1 MYCNITMI
9 KIRFQIYFNNWYKDV
24 LMLRYLYTQ
33 TGINSVYFECYYQ
46 DFFDRIPD
54 CLKVEKEL
62 GRKLRGMQM
71 AVISCGYD
79 KELKNGFY
87 RPFIETSKYLGMD
100 YIADIYFS
108 TENAG
113 PNTNDAANIDSF
125 IKLVKS

>member
-1 MYCNITMI
+1 LF
-9 KIRFQIYFNNWYKDV
+9 KGRK
-24 LMLRYLYTQ
+24 
-33 TGINSVYFECYYQ
+33 GIGK
-46 DFFDRIPD
+46 
-54 CLKVEKEL
+54 KVE
-62 GRKLRGMQM
+62 GMQM

-113 PNTNDAANIDSF
+113 PTTNDAANIDSF